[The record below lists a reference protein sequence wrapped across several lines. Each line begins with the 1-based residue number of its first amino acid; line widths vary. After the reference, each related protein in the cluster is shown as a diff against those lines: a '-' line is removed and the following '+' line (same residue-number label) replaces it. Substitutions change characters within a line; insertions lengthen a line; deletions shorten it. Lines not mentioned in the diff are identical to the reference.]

1 MKDEFDG
8 FVGWGEGIDSGCNED
23 DPRNHEYKG
32 YICLCFVCGNK
43 YLGPKRSVMCNLCAN
58 GKKPVDKE

>member
-1 MKDEFDG
+1 MSARTFNHLPG
-8 FVGWGEGIDSGCNED
+8 AD

>member
-1 MKDEFDG
+1 MALGVTKMSTRTFNHLPG
-8 FVGWGEGIDSGCNED
+8 AD

-32 YICLCFVCGNK
+32 YICLCYVCGNK
-43 YLGPKRSVMCNLCAN
+43 YLGPKRTIMCNLCAN